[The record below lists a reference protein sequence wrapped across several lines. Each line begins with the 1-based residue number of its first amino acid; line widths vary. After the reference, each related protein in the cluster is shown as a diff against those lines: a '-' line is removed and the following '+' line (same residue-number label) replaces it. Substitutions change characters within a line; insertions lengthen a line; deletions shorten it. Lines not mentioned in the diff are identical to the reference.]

1 MSQSI
6 LLPSLLIVLGGAAIA
21 VQTPLNA
28 ALSRSIGSP
37 VAAAAVSFGVGFVLL
52 VALSLISVGT
62 APVLRLGGVPLWQW
76 AGGLLGAFYVWSVIS
91 GVAGLGVVTAIAAL
105 IFGQMTAALLLDQI
119 GAFGIAAQPLTPQ
132 RLLSV
137 LLVGSGLVLSRL

>member
-28 ALSRSIGSP
+28 ALSRSIGSS

-52 VALSLISVGT
+52 VALTLISTGT